1 MRISSRSLQLQWLA
15 DVYRRQA
22 EVARIQKQVST
33 GLRIN
38 TAADDPA
45 GASQAIALRQGLDRI
60 ENFGANA
67 ESVRRRLAL
76 GENAL
81 DQFGNA
87 LARVRELAVQAGGGV
102 QTNETRTAIAAEMRE
117 LLASM
122 VNVANSQ
129 DGEGRH
135 LFAGNAVD
143 AAPVAMAGG
152 AALYNGD
159 AGVRMQRIGDNRV
172 IREND
177 PGSEVFFA
185 IRDGN
190 GTFAVDSA
198 AGNLGT
204 AFFSSAV
211 ISDASAWVSDSY
223 TITFTSPGTFAVTD
237 SGGNSIASGSW
248 SSGEAIS
255 FRGATVRFDG
265 VPTAGDSF
273 SVQPS
278 ANRNAFDMVSRL
290 ITALE
295 GDTLSPA
302 GRAGFQNALNAALLD
317 LDQAETHLGN
327 VRGTIGARLNAIDE
341 QRSNNEELTLQLQTT
356 LSTVRDVDYPKAI
369 SDLETNLTALEA
381 AQKVFAQ
388 TRALSLFDLL

>member
-1 MRISSRSLQLQWLA
+1 MRISSRTLQLQWLA

-22 EVARIQKQVST
+22 EVARVQKQVST

-45 GASQAIALRQGLDRI
+45 GASQAITLRQGLDRL
-60 ENFGANA
+60 ENFAANA

-76 GENAL
+76 EENAL
-81 DQFGNA
+81 DSFGDS
-87 LARVRELAVQAGGGV
+87 LGRVRELVVQAGGGI
-102 QTNETRTAIAAEMRE
+102 QTNETRAAIAAEMRE
-117 LLASM
+117 LLANM
-122 VNVANSQ
+122 INVANSQ
-129 DGEGRH
+129 DGEGRY
-135 LFAGNAVD
+135 LFAGNEVT
-143 AAPVAMAGG
+143 AAPVTIAGG
-152 AALYNGD
+152 TAVYNGD
-159 AGVRMQRIGDNRV
+159 AGIRVQRIGDSRV

-190 GTFAVDSA
+190 GTFSVSSA
-198 AGNLGT
+198 PGNLGT
-204 AFFSSAV
+204 AFFSSALLT
-211 ISDASAWVSDSY
+211 DASAWVSDSY
-223 TITFTSPGTFAVTD
+223 TISFTAPDAYAVTD
-237 SGGNSIASGSW
+237 SGGNTVATGSW
-248 SSGEAIS
+248 SSGESIS
-255 FRGATVRFDG
+255 FRGATVTFNG
-265 VPTAGDSF
+265 VPAAGDSF

-278 ANRNAFDMVSRL
+278 ANRNAFDMVSR
-290 ITALE
+290 IIAALE
-295 GDTLSPA
+295 SDTVTPA
-302 GRAGFQNALNAALLD
+302 GRAGFQNELNASLLD
-317 LDQAETHLGN
+317 LEQAEVHLGN
-327 VRGTIGARLNAIDE
+327 VRAGIGARLNALDE

>member
-1 MRISSRSLQLQWLA
+1 
-15 DVYRRQA
+15 
-22 EVARIQKQVST
+22 
-33 GLRIN
+33 
-38 TAADDPA
+38 
-45 GASQAIALRQGLDRI
+45 
-60 ENFGANA
+60 
-67 ESVRRRLAL
+67 
-76 GENAL
+76 
-81 DQFGNA
+81 
-87 LARVRELAVQAGGGV
+87 
-102 QTNETRTAIAAEMRE
+102 
-117 LLASM
+117 
-122 VNVANSQ
+122 
-129 DGEGRH
+129 
-135 LFAGNAVD
+135 
-143 AAPVAMAGG
+143 
-152 AALYNGD
+152 
-159 AGVRMQRIGDNRV
+159 MQRIGDNRV

-190 GTFAVDSA
+190 GSFAVDGT

-237 SGGNSIASGSW
+237 SGGNSVASGSW

-265 VPTAGDSF
+265 VPAAGDSF

-302 GRAGFQNALNAALLD
+302 GRASFQNELNASLLD